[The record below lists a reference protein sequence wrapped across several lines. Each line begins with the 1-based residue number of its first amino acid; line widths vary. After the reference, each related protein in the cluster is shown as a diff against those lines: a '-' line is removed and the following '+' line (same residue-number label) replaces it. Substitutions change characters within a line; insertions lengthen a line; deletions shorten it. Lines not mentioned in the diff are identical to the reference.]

1 MMALLNWRVWA
12 AVALAVALAA
22 SHWKAYHLGGAAARA
37 QALAAELAQAQQT
50 AELQSA
56 AAAATATLQANADK
70 LRKSKNAQITSLG
83 LELDDALK
91 RLRERPARPGASDL
105 PTPAGPGTVPGS
117 TGAGLYREDGE
128 FLTREAA
135 RAKRLQLDLTQC
147 QAAYSAA
154 RAALN

>member
-12 AVALAVALAA
+12 AVLLTVALAA

-50 AELQSA
+50 AALQSA
-56 AAAATATLQANADK
+56 AAAASATLQANADK

-83 LELDDALK
+83 LELADALK
-91 RLRERPARPGASDL
+91 RLRDRPARPGASDL
-105 PTPAGPGTVPGS
+105 PAPAGSGAVTGS

-128 FLTREAA
+128 FLSREAT
-135 RAKRLQLDLTQC
+135 RAKRLQLDLAQC
-147 QAAYSAA
+147 QAAYNSA